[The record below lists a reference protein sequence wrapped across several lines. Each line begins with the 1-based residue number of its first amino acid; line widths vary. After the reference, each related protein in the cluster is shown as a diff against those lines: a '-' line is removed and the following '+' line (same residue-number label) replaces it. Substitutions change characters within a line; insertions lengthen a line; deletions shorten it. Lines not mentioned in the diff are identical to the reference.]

1 MKLIRSVTLVGI
13 SSIIIGLL
21 AGTEAQAQ
29 KYGINFLGN
38 TPADTITGAAG
49 VVSISGWNNI
59 ANQTYSSGTITAD
72 NFSTAN
78 LTLSGSAANGWRS
91 SGTGNGGNGSLMD
104 GYMDITAGGTGTAVI
119 SGLVS
124 GQLFDIYLY
133 TFGDQ
138 VRPSN
143 GGDKLPNY
151 SVNGTTYYVPTLGV
165 GTSTFNATAA
175 TVGGSFSGFIQATTY
190 NANFNTAT
198 ANASDFGNYIKIK
211 NVAATGGIL
220 TIAGG
225 SDTTTWRSPLN
236 GIELVAVPEPTTLA
250 LSAVGL
256 TMLGLIRR
264 RNK

>member
-1 MKLIRSVTLVGI
+1 MKQVKSKILSTICTVLVGV
-13 SSIIIGLL
+13 LVHQT
-21 AGTEAQAQ
+21 ANAQNF
-29 KYGINFLGN
+29 GVNFLGN
-38 TPADTITGAAG
+38 TPSDPITGAAG
-49 VVSISGWNNI
+49 VVSLTGWNNI
-59 ANQTYSSGTITAD
+59 ANQTYTSGTITAD

-175 TVGGSFSGFIQATTY
+175 TVGGSFSGFIRATTY

-198 ANASDFGNYIKIK
+198 ANASDFGNYIKIQ

-220 TIAGG
+220 TIAAG